1 MICLKLSV
9 EWLKDYVD
17 IDGDF
22 QKLSDDLT
30 MSGSEVEEIEKPFE
44 KIKGVISAEIID
56 VKPHPNADNLNVCKV
71 SDGSKTYT
79 IVTSDKS
86 LKINDFVAFGSA
98 DMASDVDGK
107 IVRSV
112 DMRGIKTDGM
122 LFSLEELGLESH
134 SNHVFRFEKPVPLG
148 EEIVKIFDLDQTV
161 FEIEI
166 TPNRPDCLSHIGLA
180 REVATVNRKILKIPE
195 TKVDIP
201 QGNVSISIES
211 KACLRYL
218 AVKIDGITVKD
229 SPLWLKKRLASVGL
243 RAINNIADVTNYIM
257 METGH
262 PVHAFDFDRI
272 PSSKIVVKNA
282 KGGEK
287 FTALNS
293 KTYTLAGGEVLITDG
308 NQILALAG
316 VIGGKDSGI
325 TQKTKSI
332 LIEVATFDPVR
343 TRKTSKGLNLS
354 TDASYRF
361 ERGVDPNDSL
371 YVAKRIVEMVLS
383 LSGGKVAGMADLY
396 PNVVKPAVVKL
407 SNKKMSSYMS
417 FTPDPQEV
425 YYIFNALEMKV
436 SKDKN
441 DWIVEVPTF
450 RQDISQDVDL
460 IEEFARIHGFDNVS
474 AVMSMPFI
482 QGDKNEWWE
491 FKNKMRFLSTSL
503 GYFENVNYAFSDP
516 KVKKLFGNTFKESPE
531 LLNPV
536 SPEMSIMR
544 PSLLINLIDALAYNV
559 KHQEND
565 VKFFEIGKVF
575 EENHESEKIAFVS
588 TGKIEPLDY
597 TDKRMESLLNFKGDL
612 ETIVNY
618 FHLDLDFT
626 NAEITGFTAGRCG
639 KIVLNGETIGL
650 IGELSEDVTDFF
662 DLDLPI
668 YACEFDLEKIFKV
681 IQIFG
686 YKSASQYPVSFKDL
700 SMFVQKGKIQASE
713 IIKIAKT
720 SSEYVRDVRVID
732 FYTGKGVPA
741 ESYSIT
747 IRITYGSMD
756 RTLLDYE
763 IDGSFSK
770 LMELLEIQGITLRKV
785 R

>member
-17 IDGDF
+17 IDGDI

-56 VKPHPNADNLNVCKV
+56 VKPHSNADNLNVCKV
-71 SDGSKTYT
+71 NDGSKTYT

-86 LKINDFVAFGSA
+86 VKINDFVAFGPA
-98 DMASDVDGK
+98 DTASDVDGK

-112 DMRGIKTDGM
+112 DMRGIKTDGI

-134 SNHVFRFEKPVPLG
+134 SNRVFRFEKPVPLG
-148 EEIVKIFDLDQTV
+148 DDIVKIFDLDQTV

-195 TKVDIP
+195 VKVDIP
-201 QGNVSISIES
+201 RGNVSISIES

-218 AVKIDGITVKD
+218 AVRIDGITVKD

-293 KTYTLAGGEVLITDG
+293 KTYTLEGGEVLITDG
-308 NQILALAG
+308 NQTLALAG

-325 TQKTKSI
+325 TQSTKSI

-343 TRKTSKGLNLS
+343 TRKTSKELNLS

-361 ERGVDPNDSL
+361 ERGIDPNDTL
-371 YVAKRIVEMVLS
+371 YVAKRIVEMILS
-383 LSGGKVAGMADLY
+383 LSGGKVVGMADLY
-396 PNVVKPAVVKL
+396 PNPIKFTVVKL
-407 SNKKMSSYMS
+407 SNKKLSSYMS

-425 YYIFNALEMKV
+425 SYIFNALEMKV
-436 SKDKN
+436 SKDQN
-441 DWIVEVPTF
+441 DWTVEIPTF

-482 QGDKNEWWE
+482 QGDKNAWWD

-516 KVKKLFGNTFKESPE
+516 KAKRLFGDTFKESPE

-544 PSLLINLIDALAYNV
+544 PSLLINLIDALTYNV
-559 KHQEND
+559 KHQESD

-575 EENHESEKIAFVS
+575 EENHEFEKIAFVS

-612 ETIVNY
+612 ETIANY

-639 KIVLNGETIGL
+639 KIVLGGETIGL
-650 IGELSEDVTDFF
+650 TGELAEDVTDFF

-668 YACEFDLEKIFKV
+668 YACEFDLEKMFKA
-681 IQIFG
+681 IQIFE

-700 SMFVQKGKIQASE
+700 SMFVQKGKFQTSE
-713 IIKIAKT
+713 IIRIART

-732 FYTGKGVPA
+732 FYTGKGVPP

-770 LMELLEIQGITLRKV
+770 LMELLESRGITLRKV